1 MIKLLF
7 IAPFIATFYS
17 IWPVTITKTGMSAVW
32 GGFLAMFGTT
42 IVILGYGLTK
52 GSFITVPTKTSIV
65 VMLVAGAINGVG
77 IILHSNIMTDPSV
90 RKVIFQPSLAV
101 GMVITSAVVAW
112 LILREP
118 INIKQ
123 VLWFLGAMVCIVMA
137 TIQK

>member
-1 MIKLLF
+1 
-7 IAPFIATFYS
+7 
-17 IWPVTITKTGMSAVW
+17 MSAVW